1 MLQHK
6 PRVERV
12 FRIYAVPSMISALVT
27 LLYAIVLRFV
37 APPKWSKKQKIGDE
51 VFFFFPLLWM
61 DGRDNEDVL
70 TFE

>member
-1 MLQHK
+1 
-6 PRVERV
+6 
-12 FRIYAVPSMISALVT
+12 MISALLT

-51 VFFFFPLLWM
+51 VFFFPLLWM